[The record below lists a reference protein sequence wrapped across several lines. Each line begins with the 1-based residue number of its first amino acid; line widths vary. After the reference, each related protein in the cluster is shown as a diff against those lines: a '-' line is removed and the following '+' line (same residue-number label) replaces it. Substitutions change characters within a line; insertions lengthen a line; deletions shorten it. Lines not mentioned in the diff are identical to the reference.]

1 MENIDNFF
9 NNKNTKKNVV
19 FICIIISLVVVGII
33 SINYFTNPVR
43 KFKSSLENMNIE
55 TANEIYSTTSQYTYK
70 KNMENILNEKLEKML
85 DDFISEKVD
94 YEQVKQN
101 FELFK
106 DISNFSGKIDK
117 AITNLEEIKQSKD
130 YFEKAKAVEKNDLV
144 EAYKNYFKVIE
155 KDSDNY
161 KIAQKFIKSNKSNV
175 KDIVLND
182 VEELIKNNDYIGAK
196 EKLNGLND
204 LIENDNTIAEKFNE
218 IEEKATKQEIE
229 KYKSTQEVTVESAV
243 PCTQWYSSD
252 ISGIQVII
260 KNNTDKVVKNF
271 DVGVLAYDENDYPL
285 NIEYNDFLL
294 LGQGRAVNVQ
304 PGQTYGDDEY
314 FNIFYNEEKIRKA
327 IACVKKVEYYDGSKW
342 ENPYYQY
349 WLEEYKGKPL
359 K

>member
-106 DISNFSGKIDK
+106 DIS
-117 AITNLEEIKQSKD
+117 NLEEIKQSKD

-285 NIEYNDFLL
+285 NIEYKNF
-294 LGQGRAVNVQ
+294 
-304 PGQTYGDDEY
+304 
-314 FNIFYNEEKIRKA
+314 I
-327 IACVKKVEYYDGSKW
+327 
-342 ENPYYQY
+342 
-349 WLEEYKGKPL
+349 
-359 K
+359 